1 MTSPENGSAGSGGLR
16 ADPDF
21 VRFWLARQVSIAGS
35 LVTALALPV
44 LIYRVSGSAPLT
56 ALVAVLEGLPW
67 LLFGLIAGAVSDRVN
82 RRRLMVGADLA
93 NILVVGSVPLAYAA
107 DRLTLPHVL
116 IAAFAAQAIFVFF
129 DAGALGALP
138 TLVGRERIGQANA
151 AIWGFGGLLDLLVP
165 MAVGVALAVVDPA
178 ALLALDALSFL
189 LSAGLV
195 VGIRRPLTGE
205 RARTPLRAGRLVA
218 EVRAGLAFLGSHGVV
233 RTQTLIGML
242 QSFGG
247 AGFMAL
253 AVPYADRLLGVGT
266 SGWRFGML
274 FAAWG
279 VGGILAAFL
288 VGAALRRWSSA
299 WVTLVALPVSA
310 MAGLVVVRSSSWLVA
325 IAAMVVWGISYQ
337 AVIIA
342 SVTNRQ
348 EATPE
353 PLLGRVN
360 TVGRMLS
367 FGVGWT
373 GGALVAGALAAQ
385 IGLRPAMT
393 SIVAAISVAA
403 FYAWFSPL
411 RKAERVRF
419 TAGSVTEQSPA

>member
-1 MTSPENGSAGSGGLR
+1 MTSPENGAAGSGGLW

-44 LIYRVSGSAPLT
+44 LIYLVSGSAPLT

-67 LLFGLIAGAVSDRVN
+67 LLFGLVAGAISDRVN
-82 RRRLMVGADLA
+82 RRRLMVGADVA

-107 DRLTLPHVL
+107 DRLTLAHVL
-116 IAAFAAQAIFVFF
+116 IAAFAAQAIFV
-129 DAGALGALP
+129 
-138 TLVGRERIGQANA
+138 
-151 AIWGFGGLLDLLVP
+151 FGGLLDLLVP
-165 MAVGVALAVVDPA
+165 MAVGVALAVVNPA
-178 ALLALDALSFL
+178 VLLAVDALSFL
-189 LSAGLV
+189 VSAGLV

-205 RARTPLRAGRLVA
+205 RVRTPLRAGRLVA

-288 VGAALRRWSSA
+288 VGAGLRRWSSA

-310 MAGLVVVRSSSWLVA
+310 VAGIVVVRSSSWLVA
-325 IAAMVVWGISYQ
+325 ISVMVAWGISYQ

-393 SIVAAISVAA
+393 TVVAAISVAA
-403 FYAWFSPL
+403 IYAWLSPL
-411 RKAERVRF
+411 RKAERVRLG
-419 TAGSVTEQSPA
+419 AGSMTEQSPA

>member
-1 MTSPENGSAGSGGLR
+1 MTSPGNGPARSGGLR
-16 ADPDF
+16 TDPDF

-35 LVTALALPV
+35 LITALALPV

-67 LLFGLIAGAVSDRVN
+67 LLFGLIAGAVSDRVD
-82 RRRLMVGADLA
+82 RRRLMVGADVI
-93 NILVVGSVPLAYAA
+93 NVVVVGSVPLAYAA

-116 IAAFAAQAIFVFF
+116 VAAFAAQAIFVFF

-138 TLVGRERIGQANA
+138 TLVGRDRIGQANA

-165 MAVGVALAVVDPA
+165 MAVGVALAVIHPA
-178 ALLALDALSFL
+178 GLLALDAASFL
-189 LSAGLV
+189 VSAALV
-195 VGIRRPLTGE
+195 TGIRRPLTGE
-205 RARTPLRAGRLVA
+205 RVRTPLRARRLIE

-279 VGGILAAFL
+279 IGGILAAFL
-288 VGAALRRWSSA
+288 AGSALRRWSSA
-299 WVTLVALPVSA
+299 WVTLMALPVSA
-310 MAGLVVVRSSSWLVA
+310 VAGLVVVRASSWSVA
-325 IAAMVVWGISYQ
+325 VLAMVVWGISYQ

-373 GGALVAGALAAQ
+373 LGALVAGALAGQ

-393 SIVAAISVAA
+393 TIVLAITVAVV
-403 FYAWFSPL
+403 FAWLSPL
-411 RKAERVRF
+411 RKADRAKHAIVPL
-419 TAGSVTEQSPA
+419 TGQSSA